1 MKRKKRSLT
10 TIILFSLFGGILC
23 GLGINLFDTSGF
35 LDQTFLQYALRPIG
49 QMFIEALKM
58 LVVPIVFISIVSGA
72 ASLGDIKR
80 VGIIG
85 GRTILF
91 YLFTT
96 AVAISI
102 ALCVGIWIAP
112 GRGVDFNMSEQ
123 ISGQLMEKK
132 NIDMVFTSDC
142 VRNIGTVKYFLKE
155 DGQININDSFNEI
168 NWKRK
173 DNEIEKKILRDFD
186 FKEYG
191 CESVNDVR
199 KRMAEALKTI
209 LFHYQDDRILIA
221 SHKIAI
227 ISLLSIWCEI
237 GYNYENDLIMSYE
250 DQTIIDG
257 VWEDLVIFKLEFEGK
272 DLINLKRLYL

>member
-1 MKRKKRSLT
+1 MTVVYLIRNNEYLRNDLLNNINDKLNHDNDDKNVLT
-10 TIILFSLFGGILC
+10 VKG
-23 GLGINLFDTSGF
+23 
-35 LDQTFLQYALRPIG
+35 
-49 QMFIEALKM
+49 EK
-58 LVVPIVFISIVSGA
+58 LVSN
-72 ASLGDIKR
+72 
-80 VGIIG
+80 
-85 GRTILF
+85 
-91 YLFTT
+91 
-96 AVAISI
+96 I
-102 ALCVGIWIAP
+102 ANCREL
-112 GRGVDFNMSEQ
+112 
-123 ISGQLMEKK
+123 K

-142 VRNIGTVKYFLKE
+142 VRNIGIVKYFIKE

-250 DQTIIDG
+250 NQTIIDG